1 MADETGRSRAF
12 FGRRK
17 GHPLRAQ
24 QAALFETLLP
34 RLAIDLTASPPAPA
48 SLFPDLVDDVRL
60 EIGFGGG
67 EHLMRR
73 GVHVHGRGSVVILL
87 ITLWSHLLANHAD
100 ALVLGAGMLRGT
112 SRQPAPVNA
121 AGGAGR
127 TRTISQ
133 DIMPDRAAG
142 VYAPAAV
149 ASSSFTHRIDRPSE
163 NTTCQTRLRHDVV
176 FLRRREG
183 RVTEQVFDTFHIA
196 GILTRPEAGRCM
208 TESV

>member
-87 ITLWSHLLANHAD
+87 ITLWGHL
-100 ALVLGAGMLRGT
+100 
-112 SRQPAPVNA
+112 
-121 AGGAGR
+121 
-127 TRTISQ
+127 
-133 DIMPDRAAG
+133 
-142 VYAPAAV
+142 
-149 ASSSFTHRIDRPSE
+149 F
-163 NTTCQTRLRHDVV
+163 
-176 FLRRREG
+176 
-183 RVTEQVFDTFHIA
+183 
-196 GILTRPEAGRCM
+196 
-208 TESV
+208 